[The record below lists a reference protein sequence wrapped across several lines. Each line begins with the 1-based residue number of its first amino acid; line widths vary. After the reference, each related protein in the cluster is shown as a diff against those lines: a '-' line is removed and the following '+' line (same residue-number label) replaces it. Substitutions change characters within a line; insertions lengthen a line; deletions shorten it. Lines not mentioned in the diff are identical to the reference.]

1 MAVLP
6 VAYYSQRAYT
16 CHMIEWRR
24 CLVCEVCGFAWLKQ
38 GEQLPDNCASQKC
51 RSRKWN
57 ASARAQVQPS
67 AVEQGQE
74 ANPAPVI
81 LPCPTQPRRSA
92 GKRQRKASASADPS
106 RSGGQV
112 SPVRSGQVEIVS
124 PSGAGN
130 PARFAQLVEQLGAPH
145 KFGERCPH
153 GWANWLTCSDCN
165 PARR

>member
-1 MAVLP
+1 
-6 VAYYSQRAYT
+6 
-16 CHMIEWRR
+16 MIEWRR

-38 GEQLPDNCASQKC
+38 GEQLSDNCASQKC

-74 ANPAPVI
+74 ANPAP
-81 LPCPTQPRRSA
+81 
-92 GKRQRKASASADPS
+92 ADPS

-112 SPVRSGQVEIVS
+112 SPVRSGQVETVP

-153 GWANWLTCSDCN
+153 GWANWLTCPSCN
-165 PARR
+165 PARC

>member
-74 ANPAPVI
+74 TNPAPV
-81 LPCPTQPRRSA
+81 TSRTQAQPRRQP
-92 GKRQRKASASADPS
+92 GKRQRKASAPADPS

-130 PARFAQLVEQLGAPH
+130 PARFAQFVEQLGAPH

-153 GWANWLTCSDCN
+153 GWANWLTCPTCN